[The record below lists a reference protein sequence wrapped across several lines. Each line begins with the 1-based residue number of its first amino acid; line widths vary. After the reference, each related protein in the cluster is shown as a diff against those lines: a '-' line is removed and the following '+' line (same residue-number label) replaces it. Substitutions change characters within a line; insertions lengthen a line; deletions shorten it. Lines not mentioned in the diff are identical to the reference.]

1 MEQLIAYAHEP
12 PSALPSPA
20 SFARP
25 ATRDMQIYD
34 DHDVEELLLG
44 YVAPRTE
51 MVDAL
56 GADEEEMDAQI
67 MERAARRMYGE
78 YVQVREHVW
87 PMPTAREHSTGPQHL
102 AVTSMWLNTLR
113 LQRYAEY
120 ARTEMDSD
128 HLAQSEFAFIT
139 HLGVAAGRAGLVL
152 SDVPLGSFSMA
163 QLTVAI
169 EETCRVLC
177 ETGAGTAD
185 PDAVLVYWRA
195 LWARYVSL
203 MEPGGVEE
211 EEEEEDAMDL
221 DAPEEPPLPPSST
234 QSILLALLETAG
246 RQEAHVARPLTA
258 VARPALGVAKATPPS
273 LFDRPQYLEPLAAD
287 SGDVREGKLPLP
299 LPLTQGASRVQLHYL
314 FVMELRYHAFE
325 SLLQTWAA
333 YRRAAV
339 LPRHAPLRRVFD
351 TLLHLLHIP
360 DRPAS
365 GAVAALVMELHLESE
380 ESLVNVGAQNH
391 LWTELFKAYMYPG
404 DAEYYVLRQM
414 EKGSFFQRSLADAP
428 FVGAVVADLRPSD
441 YESITKLQTRPDPIV
456 PGYTP
461 PDIYERIAVEWLG
474 NESVVQAQRKAPT
487 IERISFLLLSY
498 YLDRLMASSGCP
510 ENLMLQRHVHMEELA
525 HDLPGGKK
533 ILPPNADAR
542 DPGMVRHSLL
552 NLYLF
557 LPPPPS
563 PQVCVD

>member
-44 YVAPRTE
+44 YVAPRTD

-221 DAPEEPPLPPSST
+221 DTPEGPPPSPTST

-299 LPLTQGASRVQLHYL
+299 LPLTQGASRVQVHYL

-351 TLLHLLHIP
+351 TLIHLLHTP

-428 FVGAVVADLRPSD
+428 FVAPWSRISVRPTTSPLP
-441 YESITKLQTRPDPIV
+441 SCRRAQIPLCLGTRPQTFTNALPWNGWAMRAWCRRSAK
-456 PGYTP
+456 PRRSSASPSSSSPTTSTGSW
-461 PDIYERIAVEWLG
+461 RRRA
-474 NESVVQAQRKAPT
+474 AQRISCCSATCTWRSWRMICLGGRRFSRPT
-487 IERISFLLLSY
+487 PTP
-498 YLDRLMASSGCP
+498 AT
-510 ENLMLQRHVHMEELA
+510 
-525 HDLPGGKK
+525 
-533 ILPPNADAR
+533 
-542 DPGMVRHSLL
+542 
-552 NLYLF
+552 
-557 LPPPPS
+557 
-563 PQVCVD
+563 QVWSA